1 VRQVNCA
8 LAEAVQTAPPSAPS
22 ATLSTSP
29 PSPAPA
35 AAANTAPAPATTT
48 VSSIGILDIFGFE
61 ILRTNSFEQLCINYA
76 NELLQA
82 EFNRHI
88 FVDEQVPVHPFVWF
102 CFSTG
107 VIIVR
112 FNFSNCC

>member
-1 VRQVNCA
+1 MNCA
-8 LAEAVQTAPPSAPS
+8 LAEAVQTAPPSTPS
-22 ATLSTSP
+22 TTSSVSP
-29 PSPAPA
+29 PS
-35 AAANTAPAPATTT
+35 TAPPPATTT

-112 FNFSNCC
+112 FNLMYHCC